1 MGESIEEHSSSNG
14 KESSTASYTIV
25 LTQSNQSGVIPLIG
39 HPTITFRRP
48 GGDTFIKFMNEIP
61 NDGLIIVPGFMNSQ
75 DILLSHPSTLA
86 EVLVH
91 KNYDFEKPSEI
102 RNIIR
107 HVLGDGLIVAE
118 GDNHKFQRKHLIPA
132 FSFGHIRDLVPVF
145 WSKAGD
151 LVGRLSAELYEN
163 PSPTDESFSHR
174 PKHIEGVLDISQ
186 WSNKVTMDIIG
197 VAGLGRQFNSLYSAE
212 DELIDNYQ
220 EILEPSYE
228 KGLYFAAATLLPRSV
243 LAALPWKLNQ
253 RLDETTASLR
263 RICRQLLRD
272 KTDLAK
278 ASKEQSVDI
287 LSLLIKS
294 NNFSDE
300 MLVDEI
306 LTFLAAG

>member
-1 MGESIEEHSSSNG
+1 M
-14 KESSTASYTIV
+14 T
-25 LTQSNQSGVIPLIG
+25 
-39 HPTITFRRP
+39 
-48 GGDTFIKFMNEIP
+48 EIP
-61 NDGLIIVPGFMNSQ
+61 NDGLIIVPGIMNSQ
-75 DILLSHPSTLA
+75 DLLLSDPSTLA

-91 KNYDFEKPSEI
+91 KSYDFEKPSEI

-107 HVLGDGLIVAE
+107 LVLGDGLIVAE
-118 GDNHKFQRKHLIPA
+118 GDNHKFQRKHLVPA
-132 FSFGHIRDLVPVF
+132 FSFRHIRDLVPVF

-163 PSPTDESFSHR
+163 PSPTDESFTR
-174 PKHIEGVLDISQ
+174 KARHIEGVLDINH
-186 WSNKVTMDIIG
+186 WANKVAMDIIG

-228 KGLYFAAATLLPRSV
+228 KGLYFAAALMLPRSV
-243 LAALPWKLNQ
+243 LAMLPWKLNQ
-253 RLDETTASLR
+253 RLDETTSTLR
-263 RICRQLLRD
+263 RICRQLLRE
-272 KTDLAK
+272 KTELAK
-278 ASKEQSVDI
+278 TSKEQPVDI